1 MSRSYVWGLLF
12 LVASAV
18 GHPGAARAEPA
29 LQRAHGAQ
37 AERTQFPSHVF
48 QLRAHQPSAVQLT
61 FHFGLIQPIVMRG
74 FNAAVD
80 VRYKRLLLS
89 YSHGHGLD
97 ATRFGTARERAAD
110 MSLALPWT
118 TGGGVGVVLID
129 ELWIMADVKVH
140 RFEARTSEDERA
152 YTTVTVGAELGWR
165 YFLWKGF
172 NIGLVARYWPNVY
185 ASSGKGAT
193 LRDAS
198 GQSFVHKPLQQ
209 GASGFFANVLVGWA
223 FDL

>member
-1 MSRSYVWGLLF
+1 MFVLAAAIGRP
-12 LVASAV
+12 ASAQADR
-18 GHPGAARAEPA
+18 AAP
-29 LQRAHGAQ
+29 RAHGAE
-37 AERTQFPSHVF
+37 AERRQFPSHVF
-48 QLRAHQPSAVQLT
+48 QLRAHQPPAVQLT

-97 ATRFGTARERAAD
+97 ASRFVTARERAAD

-129 ELWIMADVKVH
+129 ELWIMADVKAH
-140 RFEARTSEDERA
+140 RFEARTIENARA
-152 YTTVTVGAELGWR
+152 YTTLTVGAELGWR
-165 YFLWKGF
+165 YFIWKGF
-172 NIGLVARYWPNVY
+172 NIALVARYWPNVY
-185 ASSGKGAT
+185 ASSGKGAK

-198 GQSFVHKPLQQ
+198 GQSFVHKPMQQ